1 MEPRISM
8 ITLAVADLQRATI
21 FYRDGLGLPSDEH
34 HEGVV
39 FFPLKGTWLA
49 LFPIEDLAKDAQ
61 VSTEGSG
68 FTRVALAHNVRT
80 KEEVE
85 GVLRR
90 AEAAG
95 ATITKP
101 AQDAFWGGYCGYF
114 SDLDGHIW
122 EVAWNPKLDLT

>member
-61 VSTEGSG
+61 VSPEGSG